1 MKRTKLILLGTL
13 LSQAAFAQT
22 GGRHYLYSY
31 DGAGNI
37 ISRLKA
43 TARNSQDADT
53 DNDTANKNQQGDCQ
67 VYIKANES
75 WSEVQIVI
83 DGEIKQGDRLFIY
96 TSTGIYVTSF
106 RLESNKVTLNLSYL
120 RKGTYMFRYSRN
132 KKVTENKIV
141 KSY

>member
-1 MKRTKLILLGTL
+1 MKKTQLILLGTL

-37 ISRLKA
+37 IFRFN
-43 TARNSQDADT
+43 TTVRNEQDT
-53 DNDTANKNQQGDCQ
+53 DTDDTANKNQQSYCQ

-75 WSEVQIVI
+75 WSEVQIEI
-83 DGEIKQGDRLFIY
+83 DGEVKQGDRLFIY
-96 TSTGIYVTSF
+96 TSNGIYVTSF
-106 RLESNKVTLNLSYL
+106 RIESNKVTLNLSYL

>member
-1 MKRTKLILLGTL
+1 MKTTQLILLGTL
-13 LSQAAFAQT
+13 LSQAAFAQMT
-22 GGRHYLYSY
+22 GRHYLYSY

-37 ISRLKA
+37 ISRFK
-43 TARNSQDADT
+43 TTVRNEQDADT
-53 DNDTANKNQQGDCQ
+53 DNDPSNKNQESDCQ

-75 WSEVQIVI
+75 WSEVQIEI
-83 DGEIKQGDRLFIY
+83 DGEVKPGDRLFIY
-96 TSTGIYVTSF
+96 TYNGIYVTSF

>member
-1 MKRTKLILLGTL
+1 MKRIELLLLGTL
-13 LSQAAFAQT
+13 LSQTTFAQT

-37 ISRLKA
+37 ISRIK
-43 TARNSQDADT
+43 TNIRFGQDSDS
-53 DNDTANKNQQGDCQ
+53 DDEIINKNQESDCQ

-96 TSTGIYVTSF
+96 TSNGIYVTSF